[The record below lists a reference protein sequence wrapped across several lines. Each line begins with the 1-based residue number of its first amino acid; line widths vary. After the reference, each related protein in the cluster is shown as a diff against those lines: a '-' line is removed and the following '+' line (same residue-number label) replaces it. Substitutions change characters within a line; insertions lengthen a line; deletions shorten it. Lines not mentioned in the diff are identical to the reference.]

1 MSGGR
6 KLSLNR
12 LGNAVRDFYCGVL
25 HIACIEY
32 PHTKEKGCHRAA
44 GVCTPGKIYIPLAS
58 HKGGFCICQAAQT
71 AFKQLVGAKIPVAHS
86 LSVRQSKGQRRTD
99 LFPRQRAK
107 HLTARPAAVGDS
119 SSGEHEL
126 ISSRHHHSQRQT
138 GVACQLET
146 VYVFF
151 VGGAGGRDNSSAQAC
166 LPHSLSVKHNG
177 KHKKTPRQILCRGG
191 DFYEWFIRFLHC
203 TFQAAASDRAR

>member
-12 LGNAVRDFYCGVL
+12 LGNITRDFYCGVL

-32 PHTKEKGCHRAA
+32 PHTKEKRCHRTAY
-44 GVCTPGKIYIPLAS
+44 VCSQGKIYIPLAS

-71 AFKQLVGAKIPVAHS
+71 AFKQLVGAKISVAHS

-107 HLTARPAAVGDS
+107 HLTARPVAVGNAA
-119 SSGEHEL
+119 SGEHEL
-126 ISSRHHHSQRQT
+126 ISSRHHYSQRQA

-151 VGGAGGRDNSSAQAC
+151 VGGAGGCDNPAVQAC

-177 KHKKTPRQILCRGG
+177 KHKKTPRQILCRGV
-191 DFYEWFIRFLHC
+191 DFYEWIILFFDC
-203 TFQAAASDRAR
+203 TFRATASDRAR